1 MINVASINLAGG
13 RGAWRVL
20 MVGGNLSN
28 STNAGLTY
36 LNANN
41 NSGNR
46 NSNIGSHG
54 NADLLS
60 RLLQPRHLPKH
71 KACLTNVLVGRMP
84 GSAEAESAAL

>member
-1 MINVASINLAGG
+1 MINAASINLAGG

-20 MVGGNLSN
+20 LVGRNLSN
-28 STNAGLTY
+28 SANAGLTY

-60 RLLQPRHLPKH
+60 CLLRPRHLPKH
-71 KACLTNVLVGRMP
+71 KACLINVLVGRKP
-84 GSAEAESAAL
+84 EGAEAESAAL